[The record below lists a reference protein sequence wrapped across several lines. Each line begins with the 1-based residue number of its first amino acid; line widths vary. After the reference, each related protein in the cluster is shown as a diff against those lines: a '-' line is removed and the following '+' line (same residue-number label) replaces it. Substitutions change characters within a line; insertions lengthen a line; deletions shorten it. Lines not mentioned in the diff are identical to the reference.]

1 MRKRICIAVLTTLS
15 LVLTGL
21 SGFSRQKV
29 QADSSDLHTFER
41 VFAGQNDGL
50 IHYKYVDDEGNEVV
64 PLSKKETSSR
74 KQAANLPISYDSRET
89 GMITSIKNQGVTGSC
104 WAFGALKSLE
114 ASCITNGL
122 YSLESADLSE
132 NHLAWYSYTPLQ
144 DTTNPLYGDY
154 LSFDTASGSEI
165 YNIGG
170 NAFTAMFTLAN
181 GWGAV
186 TEDKAPFTAD
196 SQTEANAMAAAMN
209 SQPESLR
216 SQSDV
221 QIREVN
227 CYDESNNSQQWNEI
241 KQAVMEYG
249 ALDVSLYYNAK
260 NLYQDADVTSMYQ
273 KKAKPGDANH
283 CVSIVGWDDNF
294 NTFQTDPEGPGAWLI
309 ANSYGEDYGMN
320 GYFWL
325 SYYDTSLCEFYSFEA
340 ETNTYDNSFQY
351 DGSGWKTGYFDN
363 DDIALANVFTNDTE
377 TPQRIDAAAFYTYAD
392 SQNYKI
398 EIYRN
403 LKDSGPLDG
412 EPVSRCT
419 TSGTA
424 ERSGYHTVS
433 LSEPIAVAPGERFSV
448 IVTFLAGSGSDRMA
462 YALVEGDSSPENG
475 LYFHSESGQSYVYF
489 ASEDKWYDNTSLKN
503 EDGTIQNMNNVCV
516 KAFSNAI
523 SEEAFAEQ
531 EKNYVPETPAPRVT
545 QTPANTTNANS
556 PFPTAANSSGT
567 LPTITPASSPLP
579 SGTPSADDDS
589 SSAAIKLSV
598 KKLTIGKGEQV
609 KLPVTTKPASAKKKL
624 TYQSSKKKIVSVNSN
639 GKITGRKTGTAKITV
654 RTPSGTKKN
663 ISVRVK
669 KAPSSI
675 QITAPKKKIK
685 KGKTVPVKTKLSK
698 GSASYQLTFRS
709 LNQRVASVTAKGKIK
724 AKKKGIVTIQVI
736 TYNGKK
742 TYKKIRVVS

>member
-1 MRKRICIAVLTTLS
+1 MKKQIWIAVLTTLS
-15 LVLTGL
+15 MTLTSL
-21 SGFSRQKV
+21 SAFSRQKV
-29 QADSSDLHTFER
+29 QADSSDIHTFER
-41 VFAGQNDGL
+41 VTAGQNNGL
-50 IHYKYVDDEGNEVV
+50 IHYKYVDDEGNEVI

-74 KQAANLPISYDSRET
+74 KRAANLPTSYDSRES
-89 GMITSIKNQGVTGSC
+89 GVITAIKNQGVTGSC

-114 ASCITNGL
+114 ASCIINGL
-122 YSLESADLSE
+122 YSLETADLSE

-154 LSFDTASGSEI
+154 LSFDTVSGSEI

-170 NAFTAMFTLAN
+170 SAFTAMFTLAN

-186 TEDKAPFTAD
+186 TEDKAPFTAV
-196 SQTEANAMAAAMN
+196 SQTEANAMAVAM
-209 SQPESLR
+209 SRQTESLR

-221 QIREVN
+221 HIREVN

-249 ALDVSLYYNAK
+249 ALDVSLYYNVR
-260 NLYQDADVTSMYQ
+260 NLYQNADVTSMYQ

-283 CVSIVGWDDNF
+283 CVSIVGWDDSF
-294 NTFQTDPEGPGAWLI
+294 NTFKTDPEGPGAWLI

-340 ETNTYDNSFQY
+340 ETANTYDTSFQY
-351 DGSGWKTGYFDN
+351 DGAGWKTGYFDN

-377 TPQRIDAAAFYTYAD
+377 TPKRIDAASFYTYAD
-392 SQNYKI
+392 SQDYKI

-403 LKDSGPLDG
+403 LKDTGPLDG

-433 LSEPIAVAPGERFSV
+433 LSEPIAVAPGESFSV
-448 IVTFLAGSGSDRMA
+448 IVTFLAGSRSDRMA
-462 YALVEGDSSPENG
+462 YALVEGDSSPEDG
-475 LYFHSESGQSYVYF
+475 LYYHSEPGQSYVYF
-489 ASEDKWYDNTSLKN
+489 ASEDKWYDNTSYKDKN
-503 EDGTIQNMNNVCV
+503 GTIQNMNNVCV
-516 KAFSNAI
+516 KAFSNTI
-523 SEEAFAEQ
+523 SEKDFAEQ

-545 QTPANTTNANS
+545 PTPASTTNANLPS
-556 PFPTAANSSGT
+556 PASTIVSGT
-567 LPTITPASSPLP
+567 LPADTPASSSLP
-579 SGTPSADDDS
+579 TSTPSADDS
-589 SSAAIKLSV
+589 SSVTV
-598 KKLTIGKGEQV
+598 KVSAQKLTIGKGEQV

-624 TYQSSKKKIVSVNSN
+624 VYQSSKKKIVSVNSN

-654 RTPSGTKKN
+654 RTSSGSKKS
-663 ISVRVK
+663 ISVQVK

-685 KGKTVPVKTKLSK
+685 KGKTVEIKTKLSK
-698 GSASYQLTFRS
+698 GSASYQLTFLS
-709 LNQRVASVTAKGKIK
+709 LNPRVASITANGKIK
-724 AKKKGIVTIQVI
+724 AKKKGIVTIQVS
-736 TYNGKK
+736 TYNKK
-742 TYKKIRVVS
+742 KVYRKIRVIS